1 MKKLLMVFL
10 AALLLV
16 SVTACG
22 KKDDYL
28 ETEDFQEFED
38 FEDATVSNT
47 DVEEAEEQR
56 LAMDR
61 YLSSVEDMIQSD
73 PDRASDML
81 KDLPEGE
88 ITADQKQWIAELKTA
103 IAQRKAEL
111 QNTSDEEDVSE
122 DTSLS
127 DQATDTE
134 APVLSPEKAAEY
146 LKKAYPQ
153 VEGDVGDALLPQY
166 NENGELYYSIVMQIA
181 EGEIKTVHILP
192 DGTVRVAD

>member
-56 LAMDR
+56 LEMDR

-73 PDRASDML
+73 PDMASDML

-127 DQATDTE
+127 DQASDTE

-146 LKKAYPQ
+146 LKNAYPQ